1 MALITAKEGEL
12 GEKSIIVGN
21 IQRMKTVTQLL
32 DNPKLVSEFAGYTT
46 YVGTY
51 KGEKVSVVFHGIG
64 IPSLTLITHDLYN
77 LGVRKI
83 IRFGSATGLKNVKAG
98 DVVVPI
104 GYSYNLGGTFYQY
117 LSGEFT
123 SYALTP
129 DYELLNTVVN
139 NLKNKSLNVKVGNVF
154 TSDALMT
161 HSKEYLEKLAA
172 RNHLAVELEGAG
184 LYFLA
189 NLLGFKAVSIHLI
202 YRNGLTGEAIT
213 QDKINEEEKKI
224 GEAILESI

>member
-12 GEKSIIVGN
+12 GTKSIIVGN

-32 DNPKLVSEFAGYTT
+32 ENPKLVSEFAGYTT

-64 IPSLTLITHDLYN
+64 IPSLTLVTHDLFN
-77 LGVRKI
+77 LGVREI
-83 IRFGSATGLKNVKAG
+83 IRFGSATGLKGVKAG
-98 DVVVPI
+98 EVVVPI

-117 LSGEFT
+117 LGGEFT

-129 DYELLNTVVN
+129 DYELLNKVVA
-139 NLKNKSLNVKVGNVF
+139 NLKNKSLSVKVGNVF

-161 HSKEYLEKLAA
+161 HSKEYLEKLSA

-202 YRNGLTGEAIT
+202 YRNGLTGDSIS

-224 GEAILESI
+224 GEAILESL